1 MSAARTRKSRAGL
14 GRALAHP
21 LHRDAAMVRQLL
33 FVAAVLPATA
43 ACDDSN
49 GDCSGTQ
56 VEKKLTVTTPAD
68 PPLQL
73 KVDSCRV
80 DVDACPALCALAMQR
95 TQIGYPVDT
104 CSVGFT
110 ADEVVM
116 NVRYTVYG
124 NDCFFAD
131 DVATPGGF

>member
-1 MSAARTRKSRAGL
+1 MSAGRSRKSHGRL
-14 GRALAHP
+14 GRALACP

-33 FVAAVLPATA
+33 LLGAVLPASA
-43 ACDDSN
+43 ACGDSGG
-49 GDCSGTQ
+49 GDCSGTA

-80 DVDACPALCALAMQR
+80 DVDACPALCTMAMER
-95 TQIGYPVDT
+95 TQIGYPVET
-104 CSVGFT
+104 CTVGFT

-116 NVRYTVYG
+116 TVRYTVYG

-131 DVATPGGF
+131 DV